1 MKLTLQHLKGLNA
14 LCRKRWGDH
23 ALVPRKQEPFRRT
36 ELLRIIAFLAAF
48 SMAGWSVALH
58 RAVSVL
64 VCFCLATGM
73 RRDEWTRTYTGDT
86 SYMRRNNF
94 AWFDGAAEIY
104 PSLDGLARIR
114 NGCYLRGVSAPSKC
128 DRDNLEWG
136 AKHMWFLVDES
147 NPLNFASQYLAYER
161 AYPCPPEDR
170 HRWAAFS
177 PDGTA
182 EPFAY
187 ARAASL
193 LASLL
198 SVLGIAARTWHAFRV
213 TLACAIFGTGLPNKE
228 ALCQALLRWKSPASV
243 AIYAKMAPSDYATAI
258 ERSNATC
265 AHPQRD
271 LELPDFDPSGQAADL
286 QLAVDQLER
295 DLRGAKAALA
305 ATNSADA
312 GSSKDPVSSAA
323 VTASAPATASAPR
336 TEPKAA
342 KPRKRGGAAGSSRPS
357 NGARVEIF
365 LSRRKGM
372 VCRHSGLHAPQRR
385 CYAHRVRRHTGMA
398 TPCLLSRS
406 R

>member
-1 MKLTLQHLKGLNA
+1 MGGLFT
-14 LCRKRWGDH
+14 K
-23 ALVPRKQEPFRRT
+23 E
-36 ELLRIIAFLAAF
+36 
-48 SMAGWSVALH
+48 
-58 RAVSVL
+58 
-64 VCFCLATGM
+64 
-73 RRDEWTRTYTGDT
+73 
-86 SYMRRNNF
+86 
-94 AWFDGAAEIY
+94 
-104 PSLDGLARIR
+104 
-114 NGCYLRGVSAPSKC
+114 
-128 DRDNLEWG
+128 
-136 AKHMWFLVDES
+136 
-147 NPLNFASQYLAYER
+147 
-161 AYPCPPEDR
+161 
-170 HRWAAFS
+170 
-177 PDGTA
+177 TA

-342 KPRKRGGAAGSSRPS
+342 KPRKRGGAADSSRPS
-357 NGARVEIF
+357 KGARVEIF
-365 LSRRKGM
+365 WTDEKEWFAGTVGSTRRSDGAT
-372 VCRHSGLHAPQRR
+372 RIA
-385 CYAHRVRRHTGMA
+385 YDA
-398 TPCLLSRS
+398 TPAWPPHVFFHVLADERWRALA
-406 R
+406 